1 MLQDDGLTIKMPTL
15 FIKKKKKKSKN
26 TVFFSPVIFNIFIDT

>member
-15 FIKKKKKKSKN
+15 FIKKKKKK
-26 TVFFSPVIFNIFIDT
+26 VRIQFFFPQLFLIYS